1 MDFQKQRRTM
11 VDTQLRVN
19 DVTAPELVSAFL
31 SVPRELFVPRSLQA
45 LAYSEAE
52 LETESGRALWTPR
65 DLGKLLVAL
74 SARPDDVALVIGAGS
89 GYSAA
94 IIGQNA
100 EAVIALEDNEDA
112 VNAMADRF
120 ARIGLDQAVAVEGWL
135 AEGLPEQ
142 GPFNLIFVSGMVETV
157 PQAWLDQLADGGRM
171 GVVVRAGR
179 DLGRARVYVRSG
191 ETVSCRD
198 VFECCPPPLPGF
210 EIRPG
215 FVF

>member
-120 ARIGLDQAVAVEGWL
+120 ARIGLDQAVAVEGRL

>member
-1 MDFQKQRRTM
+1 VDFQKQRRTM

-120 ARIGLDQAVAVEGWL
+120 ARIGLDQAVAVEGRL

>member
-120 ARIGLDQAVAVEGWL
+120 ARIGLDQAVAVEGRL

-142 GPFNLIFVSGMVETV
+142 GPFNLIFISGMVETV